1 MVNESF
7 HRRFHFGSLG
17 RHDLGIVHTDL
28 TRQHFIQALIDDA
41 ERFPHLFNTTQVS
54 KKIMKL
60 LLSCAATTR

>member
-28 TRQHFIQALIDDA
+28 THRHFIQALLDDA
-41 ERFPHLFNTTQVS
+41 ERFPHLFNTAQVS
-54 KKIMKL
+54 KKMMKL
-60 LLSCAATTR
+60 LFCAAE